1 MPEMPDFSLP
11 DPQIPFPSKLNPF
24 EPVIAEHTTSWARRL
39 RLIEGE
45 RATSRFAG
53 ESYSRLVARLYPEA
67 SVPTLALAADL
78 NSWFHVYDD
87 QFELAEVGSDP
98 DLARRMA
105 DKFAAVLR
113 GEPLDNTAGPILHGL
128 ADIRDRMRMHSSRD
142 WWERFADH
150 LQDCFETA
158 QWEVD
163 NRTRGQIPDPDS
175 YVEHKLNIAYV
186 PPSFDLIE
194 LVEQFDVP
202 ADIRASV
209 PYQTMVHEAG
219 HVVVCTNDL
228 IGLNRELAQGEFHN
242 LVIVFWNA
250 LGCSLQEAIELVNA
264 KLSMRLESFL
274 VAKEA
279 MEATFDEL
287 GTDYNA
293 RYGTMRCVAG
303 LEHWMRGYLD
313 WARETQRFSDPLLRG
328 QVESFHHE
336 LIS

>member
-1 MPEMPDFSLP
+1 MPDFSLP

-24 EPVIAEHTTSWARRL
+24 ESIVAEHTTAWARRL
-39 RLIEGE
+39 NLIEGE
-45 RATSRFAG
+45 RATSRFTG

-67 SVPTLALAADL
+67 SVPILALAADL

-105 DKFAAVLR
+105 ERFSAVLR
-113 GEPLDNTAGPILHGL
+113 GEPLDTTAGPIMHGL
-128 ADIRDRMRMHSSRD
+128 ADIRDRMRLHAAPS
-142 WWERFADH
+142 WWHRFADH
-150 LQDCFETA
+150 LQDCFKTA

-163 NRTRGQIPDPDS
+163 NRTRGLIPDPES

-194 LVEQFDVP
+194 LVEQFEVP
-202 ADIRASV
+202 TEIRVSA
-209 PYQTMVHEAG
+209 PYRTMVHEAG

-228 IGLNRELAQGEFHN
+228 IGLHRELAQGEFHN

-250 LGCSLQEAIELVNA
+250 LDCSLQEAVELVNA
-264 KLSMRLESFL
+264 NISLRVETFL
-274 VAKEA
+274 AAKGEIQ
-279 MEATFDEL
+279 ATFDEL
-287 GTDYNA
+287 GTDYNTA
-293 RYGTMRCVAG
+293 NGTMRCVTG
-303 LEHWMRGYLD
+303 LENWMRGYLD

-328 QVESFHHE
+328 QVKGFQHE